1 MSNQFNFT
9 LSGHVPT
16 IGDFPII
23 NTGGSFSNLSIT
35 DNGSDSYTLNF
46 DVDLTNPSFGT
57 DGFRLNGDANY
68 KAMVITLWD
77 GMPLSSDQKQLLGLT
92 GGITATDVPVIVANT
107 NGDLM
112 FLAVT
117 SSSLSIGNWN
127 VSNVTSMGYMFSSAA
142 NFNTDIGSWDV
153 SNVTSMGSMFS
164 SAANFNQDIGG
175 WNTSA
180 VTNMNSM
187 FFSAA
192 IFNQDIGGWNTS
204 AVTNMSRMFYADPRI
219 GTGTVVF
226 NQDIGGWN
234 TSAVTNMSRMFY
246 SAVIFNQDIGGWNTS
261 AVTDMSRM
269 FYNCPNFNQYIS
281 IWKISI
287 GTNLSYMFVNATS
300 MLDTYSASPGMA
312 ATPDISFFNGPGYRY
327 LLIMSGDVS
336 VALYNP
342 SNLQPY
348 QQGSDL

>member
-77 GMPLSSDQKQLLGLT
+77 GMPLSSDERQLRGLT

-107 NGDLM
+107 NGDRM
-112 FLAVT
+112 FLSVT

-127 VSNVTSMGYMFSSAA
+127 VSNVTSMSRMFSSAT

-153 SNVTSMGSMFS
+153 SNVTSMISMF
-164 SAANFNQDIGG
+164 
-175 WNTSA
+175 
-180 VTNMNSM
+180 
-187 FFSAA
+187 
-192 IFNQDIGGWNTS
+192 
-204 AVTNMSRMFYADPRI
+204 
-219 GTGTVVF
+219 
-226 NQDIGGWN
+226 
-234 TSAVTNMSRMFY
+234 
-246 SAVIFNQDIGGWNTS
+246 
-261 AVTDMSRM
+261 
-269 FYNCPNFNQYIS
+269 
-281 IWKISI
+281 
-287 GTNLSYMFVNATS
+287 
-300 MLDTYSASPGMA
+300 
-312 ATPDISFFNGPGYRY
+312 
-327 LLIMSGDVS
+327 
-336 VALYNP
+336 
-342 SNLQPY
+342 
-348 QQGSDL
+348 

>member
-180 VTNMNSM
+180 VT
-187 FFSAA
+187 
-192 IFNQDIGGWNTS
+192 
-204 AVTNMSRMFYADPRI
+204 
-219 GTGTVVF
+219 
-226 NQDIGGWN
+226 
-234 TSAVTNMSRMFY
+234 
-246 SAVIFNQDIGGWNTS
+246 
-261 AVTDMSRM
+261 DMSRM

>member
-77 GMPLSSDQKQLLGLT
+77 GMPLSSDERQLRGLT

-107 NGDLM
+107 NGDRM
-112 FLAVT
+112 FLSVT

-127 VSNVTSMGYMFSSAA
+127 VSNVTSMSRMFSSATNFNTDIGSWDVSNVTSMISMFQGAA

-153 SNVTSMGSMFS
+153 SNVTSMSSMFS
-164 SAANFNQDIGG
+164 
-175 WNTSA
+175 
-180 VTNMNSM
+180 
-187 FFSAA
+187 SAA

-204 AVTNMSRMFYADPRI
+204 AVTNMFGMF
-219 GTGTVVF
+219 F
-226 NQDIGGWN
+226 
-234 TSAVTNMSRMFY
+234 
-246 SAVIFNQDIGGWNTS
+246 
-261 AVTDMSRM
+261 
-269 FYNCPNFNQYIS
+269 NCPNFNQYIS
-281 IWKISI
+281 NWKISI
-287 GTNLSYMFVNATS
+287 GTNLSNMFANATS

-327 LLIMSGDVS
+327 FLITSGDVS
-336 VALYNP
+336 LALYNP

>member
-180 VTNMNSM
+180 VTNM
-187 FFSAA
+187 
-192 IFNQDIGGWNTS
+192 
-204 AVTNMSRMFYADPRI
+204 
-219 GTGTVVF
+219 
-226 NQDIGGWN
+226 
-234 TSAVTNMSRMFY
+234 SRMFY

>member
-46 DVDLTNPSFGT
+46 DVNLTNPSFST
-57 DGFRLNGDANY
+57 DGFRLNEDANY
-68 KAMVITLWD
+68 IAMVITLWD
-77 GMPLSSDQKQLLGLT
+77 GMPLSSGQDQLRGLT

-107 NGDLM
+107 NGDNM
-112 FLAVT
+112 FRESVT

-127 VSNVTSMGYMFSSAA
+127 VSNVTSMGYMFNNAT
-142 NFNTDIGSWDV
+142 NFNQDIGGWNTSA
-153 SNVTSMGSMFS
+153 VTNMSSIFN

-180 VTNMNSM
+180 VTNMGTMFSNARGFKQNICIWNVSVGTTLSSM
-187 FFSAA
+187 F
-192 IFNQDIGGWNTS
+192 N
-204 AVTNMSRMFYADPRI
+204 
-219 GTGTVVF
+219 
-226 NQDIGGWN
+226 
-234 TSAVTNMSRMFY
+234 
-246 SAVIFNQDIGGWNTS
+246 
-261 AVTDMSRM
+261 
-269 FYNCPNFNQYIS
+269 
-281 IWKISI
+281 
-287 GTNLSYMFVNATS
+287 NATS
-300 MLDTYSASPGMA
+300 MLDTFSSIPGMA
-312 ATPDISFFNGPGYRY
+312 ATPEISFFNQPDGPY
-327 LLIMSGDVS
+327 LDVILGDVS